1 MQYIN
6 TKEACQPAG
15 HYSQAV
21 THNGLIYISGQLAVD
36 KDGVKHFENI
46 QKETEVALAN
56 LDAILKESGSEREL
70 VLKTTVY
77 VSDISLWGEVNK
89 VYSEFFGSHKPAR
102 AVVPTRE
109 LHYGFRV
116 EIEAIAAVKED

>member
-1 MQYIN
+1 MQYVN

-21 THNGLIYISGQLAVD
+21 THNGLIFISGQLAVD
-36 KDGVKHFENI
+36 KNGEKHFDSI
-46 QKETEVALAN
+46 QKETKIALAN
-56 LDAILKESGSEREL
+56 LDAILKESNSERGL

-77 VSDISLWGEVNK
+77 VSDISLWSEVNK
-89 VYSEFFGSHKPAR
+89 VYSEFFGNHKPAR
-102 AVVPTRE
+102 AVVPTRK

-116 EIEAIAAVKED
+116 EIEAVAAIKED